1 MNVVLDKKPVAQT
14 DGLKVDQ
21 STDTSPDYK
30 EYIFSEAWRE
40 HRGPEYE
47 AYRRDW
53 DSVPRNRTELDFAI
67 NVDIETTDVC
77 NLKCPMCPRTF
88 MENAGSIENRLMTR
102 EEYASIIDQ
111 AVEHG
116 AKAVKLNYN
125 GEPLAHKDIVWQVQY
140 AKDKG
145 ILDVLINTNATL
157 LRKDIGK
164 KLLEAGID
172 GVFVSQDALSP
183 DLYEEQRVGTTLGKV
198 VDNLYSFVQLRN
210 KIRPGCQIRISMVMF
225 NDPKWIEQ
233 FEGLRVMWQHLV
245 DALGYSPVV
254 DYEAFGNVKFPKVD
268 NWTCGQPFQR
278 IVLKVNGNVTVCCP
292 DTWDALT
299 VGNWRTEKL
308 YDIWHGEKFTEI
320 RRKHREGNYH
330 EIDTCARCTYPLLE
344 KSV

>member
-1 MNVVLDKKPVAQT
+1 MNVVLDKKPVAQVE
-14 DGLKVDQ
+14 GLKVDQ
-21 STDTSPDYK
+21 STDLSADYK
-30 EYIFSEAWRE
+30 EYVFSDAWRE

-47 AYRRDW
+47 AYRQDW
-53 DSVPRNRTELDFAI
+53 DSIPRNKTESDFAI

-88 MENAGSIENRLMTR
+88 MDNEGILENRLMTR

-125 GEPLAHKDIVWQVQY
+125 GEPLAHKDVVWQVKY

-145 ILDVLINTNATL
+145 ILDVLMNTNATL
-157 LRKDIGK
+157 LTKTVAQ
-164 KLLEAGID
+164 KLLEAGVD

-183 DLYEEQRVGTTLGKV
+183 DLYEQQRVGTTMGKV
-198 VDNLYSFVQLRN
+198 IDNLYNFVKLRN
-210 KIRPGCQIRISMVMF
+210 QIRPGCQIRLSMVMF

-245 DALGYSPVV
+245 DSLGYSPVV
-254 DYEAFGNVKFPKVD
+254 DYEAFGNITFPKVD
-268 NWTCGQPFQR
+268 GWACSQPFQR
-278 IVLKVNGNVTVCCP
+278 IVLKINGNVTVCCP
-292 DTWDALT
+292 DTWDALK

-308 YDIWHGEKFTEI
+308 YDIWHSEKFTEI
-320 RRKHREGNYH
+320 RRKHRENRYH

-344 KSV
+344 KNV